1 MMEVMPQTGRLNAAQ
16 VLTALLGELGAVTD
30 YRTLRDTLPRRLAHL
45 LHCRCVVLYQ
55 RYGDTLQFVS
65 GSFDD
70 KPGWS
75 SALLAVTHIN
85 PVSVQGDTLEAQAW
99 RQRRAITGQQHQS
112 YPTHVAAPL
121 LYRMRGVGVLVAIR
135 GEHLAQSSPAIRQ
148 EGMPHDKS
156 GAYWT
161 QEEAQV
167 VEAIAGV
174 VAMLLENTRLLER
187 DRDRIQELSLL
198 NSISRQFHASLH
210 NRERVRNHIIQR
222 AREIS
227 SAVLCECILSDAE
240 LGTGA
245 WLSPALQELVLHRL
259 GEQSDTNA
267 QPLIIERPGDTHSI
281 EYLAH
286 LDASIKTFFAIP
298 LWSDRSG
305 ESLAPAAA
313 DSLVPTGNVGLIP
326 TDNDAGASSAAHS
339 ASRSGRL
346 RSTASP
352 SAGRSGAPAAADSLV
367 PTGNELRS
375 TASPSAGRSG
385 APAKTSRL
393 LGAIVGAY
401 HRPWKLRREEIVLLT
416 VLANQASSVMENIAL
431 MAEVMEARNEARK
444 LLRQVLD
451 DQHRQELILES
462 IPSGLLTIDLH
473 GRITT
478 CNRAAATMLDCHAFE
493 ATDQPVQ
500 RLLALHTFQQV
511 IHSEIAQSETLTI
524 THAQGQEHIVQVMLL
539 PFRSD
544 QGELIGVLAT
554 LTDMTTTH
562 RLEEEKRRLDRLAS
576 LGEMAANV
584 AHEVRNP
591 LASIKTSMQIM
602 LDDLEDGR
610 SLPAPPISSQLSNI
624 SFVEG
629 MHDAVKVVLDEVDRL
644 DAIVRELLQFSRPG
658 HLHRVKCSLAEI
670 CDRVLHMLEQ
680 QCIEADILVHHVS
693 QETPMISVD
702 ISQIE
707 QVLLNLVLNALQ
719 AMTDGGVLTISLQH
733 VKLPEPS
740 PNRDLPMREWLE
752 LSIND
757 TGIGIAREQ
766 LERIFQPFFTTKAHG
781 IGLGLPI
788 SRRLV
793 EDHQGQ
799 LLAESQLGFGSTF
812 TIRLPLD
819 DQSITEEDSQ
829 SEEDEEG

>member
-16 VLTALLGELGAVTD
+16 VLAAILDELGAVTD
-30 YRTLRDTLPRRLAHL
+30 YRTLRDMLPRRLAHL
-45 LHCRCVVLYQ
+45 LRCRCVILYQ
-55 RYGDTLQFVS
+55 RYGETLQFVS

-75 SALLAVTHIN
+75 SSLLAVTHIN
-85 PVSVQGDTLEAQAW
+85 PVSVQGETLEAQAW
-99 RQRRAITGQQHQS
+99 RQRRAVTGQPPHPSQS
-112 YPTHVAAPL
+112 FPTHVAAPL
-121 LYRMRGVGVLVAIR
+121 LYRLRGIGVLVAIR
-135 GEHLAQSSPAIRQ
+135 GEQPAQGMPYDKSQ
-148 EGMPHDKS
+148 GMPHDKS

-167 VEAIAGV
+167 VEAITGV

-187 DRDRIQELSLL
+187 DRNRIQELSLL

-210 NRERVRNHIIQR
+210 NRERVRIHIVQR

-227 SAVLCECILSDAE
+227 SADLCECILAE
-240 LGTGA
+240 DGPETGA

-259 GEQSDTNA
+259 GEQSDANA
-267 QPLIIERPGDTHSI
+267 QPLIIERPGDTHSV
-281 EYLAH
+281 EYLEH
-286 LDASIKTFFAIP
+286 LGASIKTFFAIP
-298 LWSDRSG
+298 LWSGRSG
-305 ESLAPAAA
+305 ESL
-313 DSLVPTGNVGLIP
+313 T
-326 TDNDAGASSAAHS
+326 T
-339 ASRSGRL
+339 
-346 RSTASP
+346 
-352 SAGRSGAPAAADSLV
+352 
-367 PTGNELRS
+367 
-375 TASPSAGRSG
+375 
-385 APAKTSRL
+385 TSRL

-478 CNRAAATMLDCHAFE
+478 CNRAAAAMLDCHAFE
-493 ATDQPVQ
+493 AVGLPVQ

-511 IHSEIAQSETLTI
+511 IHAEIAQSETLTI
-524 THAQGQEHIVQVMLL
+524 VHAQGQEHIVQVMLL

-544 QGELIGVLAT
+544 QGELIGALAT
-554 LTDMTTTH
+554 LTDMTATH

-591 LASIKTSMQIM
+591 LASIKTSMQM
-602 LDDLEDGR
+602 LLDDLEDGQG
-610 SLPAPPISSQLSNI
+610 LPAAPIRGQLSDI
-624 SFVEG
+624 SLAEG

-644 DAIVRELLQFSRPG
+644 DAIVRDLLQFSRPG

-670 CDRVLHMLEQ
+670 CDRVLSMVEQ
-680 QCIEADILVHHVS
+680 QCIETDILVHRLYRNA
-693 QETPMISVD
+693 PLISVD
-702 ISQIE
+702 IARIE

-719 AMTDGGVLTISLQH
+719 AMPDGGILTLSLQH
-733 VKLPEPS
+733 VQLPEPS
-740 PNRDLPMREWLE
+740 PDANLALREWLE

-757 TGIGIAREQ
+757 TGTGIAREQ

-788 SRRLV
+788 SRRLI

-799 LLAESQLGFGSTF
+799 LLVESQLGFGSTF

-819 DQSITEEDSQ
+819 AQSITEEDGQ
-829 SEEDEEG
+829 SEEDEGG

>member
-1 MMEVMPQTGRLNAAQ
+1 MMEVMPQSRRLNAAQ
-16 VLTALLGELGAVTD
+16 VLTALLDELGAITD
-30 YRTLRDTLPRRLAHL
+30 YRTLRDALPRRLAHL
-45 LHCRCVVLYQ
+45 LHCRCVILYQ
-55 RYGDTLQFVS
+55 RNGDTLQFVS

-99 RQRRAITGQQHQS
+99 RQRRAITGQQHQF

-135 GEHLAQSSPAIRQ
+135 GEHPAQSFLDIPQTEPHSSSQ
-148 EGMPHDKS
+148 GMPHDKS
-156 GAYWT
+156 EAYWA

-222 AREIS
+222 TREIS
-227 SAVLCECILSDAE
+227 SADLCECLLSDAG
-240 LGTGA
+240 LSTST
-245 WLSPALQELVLHRL
+245 WLSPALQQLVLHRL

-267 QPLIIERPGDTHSI
+267 QPLIIERPGDTYSV

-298 LWSDRSG
+298 LWSGRSG
-305 ESLAPAAA
+305 ESLK
-313 DSLVPTGNVGLIP
+313 
-326 TDNDAGASSAAHS
+326 SS
-339 ASRSGRL
+339 
-346 RSTASP
+346 
-352 SAGRSGAPAAADSLV
+352 
-367 PTGNELRS
+367 
-375 TASPSAGRSG
+375 
-385 APAKTSRL
+385 AKTSRP

-478 CNRAAATMLDCHAFE
+478 CNRAAAAMLDCHAFE
-493 ATDQPVQ
+493 ATGQPVQ

-524 THAQGQEHIVQVMLL
+524 THAQGQERIVQVMLL

-544 QGELIGVLAT
+544 QGELIGALAT

-562 RLEEEKRRLDRLAS
+562 KLEEEKRRLDRLAS
-576 LGEMAANV
+576 LGELAANV

-591 LASIKTSMQIM
+591 LASIKTSMQM
-602 LDDLEDGR
+602 LLDDLEDSQG
-610 SLPAPPISSQLSNI
+610 SPAPPISSQLSGI
-624 SFVEG
+624 SLVEG

-680 QCIEADILVHHVS
+680 QCIEADILVHRVYR
-693 QETPMISVD
+693 ETPMISID
-702 ISQIE
+702 INQIE

-719 AMTDGGVLTISLQH
+719 AMPNGGILTISLQH
-733 VKLPEPS
+733 VQIPEPS
-740 PNRDLPMREWLE
+740 PGMNLLVCAWLE

-757 TGIGIAREQ
+757 TGTGIAREQ

-799 LLAESQLGFGSTF
+799 LQVESQLGFGSTF
-812 TIRLPLD
+812 TIRLPLRE
-819 DQSITEEDSQ
+819 QSIPEEDSQ
-829 SEEDEEG
+829 S